1 MVGHA
6 ARGRGQATPMT
17 DTAATDTFP
26 QPSVSAGPRAVP
38 SNGLAIPAS
47 WVLAAFAGWLLIDQ
61 LLLWRFIG
69 LTSWPLWVGGVAV
82 CGVLIWRMASAGG
95 LDARIPLS
103 RLGLCIG
110 FALMLLML
118 GGEGRFFYSNIDWQV
133 RDAVLRDMALHP
145 WPFVYVRSGGEL
157 DLLRAPIGMFLVP
170 ALAFKQWGP
179 VAGDLALLVQNA
191 LLTGSLL
198 ALGSLLFDSARSR
211 AIALVVVTLFSGAD
225 VAGNLLFHSA
235 IRSHLEFW
243 FETMQFSS
251 TLTQTFWVPQHALA
265 GWAGALLFLLWQ
277 RGQLRLW
284 LFLAILPL
292 TALWSPLGLIG
303 AMPFAAWA
311 GIVTLQ
317 RRALAVA
324 DIVTPAVVVLLCAPG
339 LVYLASAGDGVGIRP
354 YPVQLLAWLIFIAI
368 ELLVWAIPLLLHHRA
383 GRFGMAPLL
392 IASVWLMLCP
402 FIQIGW
408 SLDFM
413 MRTSI
418 TSLMVVALIA
428 ADALAHVPSR
438 SLRLWLMTILSI
450 GSVTGL
456 SEAYRA
462 ITLPASPRG
471 TCSFFGAWDV
481 SFARYPKGSYLA
493 PLDKLPSMIRPD
505 NPARVLVDDP
515 SPCWPG
521 LWVRPSGV

>member
-1 MVGHA
+1 
-6 ARGRGQATPMT
+6 MT
-17 DTAATDTFP
+17 DTAAADPIPPLPPTLTASTGTTTD
-26 QPSVSAGPRAVP
+26 QAAGRAIRADWLLA
-38 SNGLAIPAS
+38 GL
-47 WVLAAFAGWLLIDQ
+47 AGWLLVDQ
-61 LLLWRFIG
+61 LLLWRFLG
-69 LTSWPLWVGGVAV
+69 LASLPLWTGGVAA
-82 CGVLIWRMASAGG
+82 CGVLIWRMASASG
-95 LDARIPLS
+95 LDARIPLP
-103 RLGLCIG
+103 RLALCIG
-110 FALMLLML
+110 FALVLLML
-118 GGEGRFFYSNIDWQV
+118 GGEGRLFYSNIDWQV

-145 WPFVYVRSGGEL
+145 WPFVYARSGGEL

-198 ALGSLLFDSARSR
+198 ALGSLLFDTVRGR

-225 VAGNLLFHSA
+225 VIGNLVFHGTL
-235 IRSHLEFW
+235 RSHLEFW

-284 LFLAILPL
+284 AFLAILPL

-311 GIVTLQ
+311 GIMTLQ

-324 DIVTPAVVVLLCAPG
+324 DIVTPALVVLLCVPG

-354 YPVQLLAWLIFIAI
+354 YPVQVLAWFIFIAI

-383 GRFGMAPLL
+383 GRFGTAPLL
-392 IASVWLMLCP
+392 IATVWLMLCP

-418 TSLMVVALIA
+418 TSLMIVALVA
-428 ADALAHVPSR
+428 ADALAHAPSR
-438 SLRLWLMTILSI
+438 SLRLWLAAMLAI

-493 PLDKLPSMIRPD
+493 PLDKVPGIIRPD
-505 NPARVLVDDP
+505 TPAQARVNDP

-521 LWVRPSGV
+521 VWVRPSGV